1 MELTKASN
9 QWASRPADERFA
21 SIEALH
27 GHCAAAKAVGRAAKV
42 TTRALR
48 AIPEGNA
55 IRLGN
60 TTKPDATPAALTHW
74 SFDQLS
80 KVAGAPAG
88 YLRSLPAPLA
98 AECINTGIQQRG
110 ELGHESSLLVRNP
123 IVDGNPYTVDAV
135 LSTSYTRIWNADVTS
150 RLVRLADQGPW
161 QAAPAAF
168 DGSRGLYA
176 GDRDMF
182 AFLVDNERRIF
193 ERDPGGGLARGFFVW
208 NSEVGAASFGMLTFL
223 YEYVCGNHI
232 VWGATGVKELRLR
245 HVGNVDERAWG
256 ALAGELRRYAESSAS
271 EDEAKITS
279 ARRFT
284 LGGTKDEVLDMVFKL
299 RVPELTKAI
308 TVKAFDRAEERA
320 DRYGDPKSAW
330 GFANGLTEI
339 SQECA
344 NAGDRVGLDRAA
356 GKVLELAF

>member
-1 MELTKASN
+1 MELTKASQ
-9 QWASRPADERFA
+9 QWATRPADERF
-21 SIEALH
+21 STLEALH
-27 GHCAAAKAVGRAAKV
+27 GHTSAMKAVGRDSKV
-42 TTRALR
+42 TTRMLQ
-48 AIPEGNA
+48 AIPDGSA

-60 TTKPDATPAALTHW
+60 STKPNAKPATLTNW

-98 AECINTGIQQRG
+98 AECINTGIMRHG
-110 ELGHESSLLVRNP
+110 EVGHESSLLVRHP
-123 IVDGNPYTVDAV
+123 LTEDAPYSVDAV

-150 RLVRLADQGPW
+150 RLVRLSEQGPW
-161 QAAPAAF
+161 QPAPAAF

-193 ERDPGGGLARGFFVW
+193 EKDPGGGLARGFFVW

-232 VWGATGVKELRLR
+232 VWGAKGVKELRLR
-245 HVGNVDERAWG
+245 HVGDVDHRAWG
-256 ALAGELRRYAESSAS
+256 ALAGELRRYADSSAT

-279 ARRFT
+279 ARTFQ
-284 LGGTKDEVLDMVFKL
+284 LGGTKDEVLDMIFKL

-308 TVKAFDRAEERA
+308 TVKAFDRAEERV
-320 DRYGDPKSAW
+320 DRYGSPRSAW
-330 GFANGLTEI
+330 GFANGLTEL
-339 SQECA
+339 SQELP
-344 NAGDRVGLDRAA
+344 NAGDRVALDRAA